1 MKKSYLV
8 AFTVKSE
15 NEESLNSLV
24 LVHAES
30 FEEAVEKVKQKRSE
44 LGSPIGE
51 DSTFT
56 NATIE

>member
-1 MKKSYLV
+1 MTKSYLV
-8 AFTVKSE
+8 AFMVKSE
-15 NEESLNSLV
+15 NGEVVNSLV

-30 FEEAVEKVKQKRSE
+30 FEEAVEKVKAKRSE
-44 LGSPIGE
+44 VGSPIGE

>member
-1 MKKSYLV
+1 MTKSYLV
-8 AFTVKSE
+8 AFMVKSE
-15 NEESLNSLV
+15 NGEVVNSLV

-30 FEEAVEKVKQKRSE
+30 FEEAVEKVKEKRSE
-44 LGSPIGE
+44 VGSPIGE

>member
-8 AFTVKSE
+8 AFTIKSE
-15 NEESLNSLV
+15 NGEAVNSLV

-30 FEEAVEKVKQKRSE
+30 FEEAVEKVKEKRIE
-44 LGSPIGE
+44 LGSPIAEG
-51 DSTFT
+51 STFT